1 MHPLADSELLVS
13 SLVRFRISIRSSI
26 SVAASMFEPGFSNS
40 SVFLPSRLR
49 LGVTRVG
56 KGLDLEAKIDEV
68 DSVDVDTEVVEFN
81 ARELDG
87 LLFLQQAS
95 FVNVAT
101 TACTCKLT

>member
-1 MHPLADSELLVS
+1 M
-13 SLVRFRISIRSSI
+13 
-26 SVAASMFEPGFSNS
+26 
-40 SVFLPSRLR
+40 
-49 LGVTRVG
+49 TRVR

-101 TACTCKLT
+101 MSLHLQIFILLNECMLNSNFYFLKVDEVNKTANN